1 MVKADVL
8 RWLDEEEE
16 KLKLIAM
23 AGRDTG
29 AQLTD
34 EQILESEDLVTY
46 ERYFS
51 QVQNTNAQIEQPDKR
66 AMSVNQ
72 VYSADGRY
80 GSKAGKISYDN
91 FIKHHASENIFDN
104 ELLDQQYKFW
114 ESDEDREYRLRRLW
128 IDLKRK
134 NALGGVDATTADEH
148 TDINKN
154 AVELLRKIRW
164 KVDQELTRRNIEPL
178 FKNNY
183 AGKYDKEEFLLDCDM
198 EFFKVKKLLDKH
210 PSVLKEDPLIG
221 IDYMKIINL
230 IKQKKLLEHSG
241 DHFDSS
247 NANKV
252 HWHDMNVLERE
263 RLMKKKEEF
272 DKYNRDKIMEMT

>member
-1 MVKADVL
+1 M
-8 RWLDEEEE
+8 
-16 KLKLIAM
+16 
-23 AGRDTG
+23 
-29 AQLTD
+29 
-34 EQILESEDLVTY
+34 
-46 ERYFS
+46 
-51 QVQNTNAQIEQPDKR
+51 
-66 AMSVNQ
+66 
-72 VYSADGRY
+72 
-80 GSKAGKISYDN
+80 
-91 FIKHHASENIFDN
+91 
-104 ELLDQQYKFW
+104 LDQQYKFW

-198 EFFKVKKLLDKH
+198 EFFKVKKLLEKH

-252 HWHDMNVLERE
+252 HWHDMNILERE